1 MLVIGVVFVDLV
13 VRLVSSVGVVDVD
26 VEASVVV
33 VVDDVR
39 MVDGC
44 VSTAVGF
51 LVEVVVWELVNVLVE
66 GIEGVGVELRVVVV
80 VIGMIV
86 VLVVLVLVLLV
97 VLLVELVVGLLVV
110 LVVRR
115 FSQLVPF
122 AHTGH
127 VHT

>member
-1 MLVIGVVFVDLV
+1 MLAIGVVFVDLV

-51 LVEVVVWELVNVLVE
+51 LVEVVVWELVNVLVV

-80 VIGMIV
+80 VGMIV